1 MPAMNDLK
9 TLRSKKGLG
18 GAAQLRIRPGARR
31 NSAGSETVKQRT
43 LKSAIG
49 CTGTGLHTGATV
61 TMTLRPA
68 SADTGIVFKRTDV
81 DRQPVAA
88 HVANV
93 VDDRMGTTL
102 GDADRPLAST
112 VEHLMAAL
120 LGSRID
126 NVIVELDGPEVPIMD
141 GSSAPFVFLIECAG
155 ALEQGPPRRIIEVL
169 REIHVVDG
177 ERGASLVPADAF
189 QVEFEIDFDSPA
201 VGQQSMGVRLV
212 NGTFKSDICRARTFG
227 FVHEAQ
233 QMRAMGLALGASLEN
248 AVVIDGD
255 TVMNEEGLRYA
266 DEFVRHKIL
275 DSVGD
280 LYLAGA
286 PIKGAFQGRRSGH
299 AINHM
304 VVRALLADHDAWRF
318 ATETEDEADT
328 APLLARA

>member
-1 MPAMNDLK
+1 MKNPT
-9 TLRSKKGLG
+9 TLNGLG
-18 GAAQLRIRPGARR
+18 GSAQLRIRSGARR
-31 NSAGSETVKQRT
+31 IGAGSGTVKQRT

-68 SADTGIVFKRTDV
+68 AANTGIVFARTDV
-81 DRQPVAA
+81 DRKQVAA

-93 VDDRMGTTL
+93 VDDRLGTTL
-102 GDADRPLAST
+102 GDADGPLAGT

-120 LGSRID
+120 AGSHVD

-155 ALEQGPPRRIIEVL
+155 TIEQGPARRIIEIL
-169 REIHVVDG
+169 REIHIVDG
-177 ERGASLVPADAF
+177 ERGASLSPADAF
-189 QVEFEIDFDSPA
+189 QVDFEIDFKSPA
-201 VGQQSMGVRLV
+201 VGRQSMGVRLV

-227 FVHEAQ
+227 FAHEAQ
-233 QMRAMGLALGASLEN
+233 QMRDMGLALGASLEN

-255 TVMNEEGLRYA
+255 EVINEEGLRYT

-286 PIKGAFQGRRSGH
+286 PIKGAFRGHRSGH
-299 AINHM
+299 AVNHM
-304 VVRALLADHDAWRF
+304 VVRALLADQDAWRF
-318 ATETEDEADT
+318 STELEEDAEA
-328 APLLARA
+328 APLLALA

>member
-1 MPAMNDLK
+1 MNNLK
-9 TLRSKKGLG
+9 ALRSKNGLG
-18 GAAQLRIRPGARR
+18 DTAHLRTRQGARR
-31 NSAGSETVKQRT
+31 TSAGSGTVKQRT

-68 SADTGIVFKRTDV
+68 ASDTGIVFQRTDV
-81 DRQPVAA
+81 DRRPVAA
-88 HVANV
+88 HVTNV

-102 GDADRPLAST
+102 GDADGALAST

-120 LGSRID
+120 AGSRID

-155 ALEQGPPRRIIEVL
+155 AVEQGPPRRIIEVL
-169 REIHVVDG
+169 REIHIEDG
-177 ERGASLVPADAF
+177 KRGASLIPADAF
-189 QVEFEIDFDSPA
+189 QVDFEIDFESPA

-227 FVHEAQ
+227 FAHEAQ
-233 QMRAMGLALGASLEN
+233 KMRDMGLALGASLEN

-255 TVMNEEGLRYA
+255 TVINEEGLRYT

-286 PIKGAFQGRRSGH
+286 PIRGAFHGRRSGH

-304 VVRALLADHDAWRF
+304 VVRALLADQDAWRF
-318 ATETEDEADT
+318 STELEDDADA